1 MFAKT
6 KTKETM
12 NFSLNEDQVL
22 LQETIRDFVEKEVI
36 PHAKEWDE
44 KEEVPLNTLK
54 KLGSMGIMG
63 MTIDQK
69 YGGAGL
75 DTVSIAVIIEELA
88 RGDGSLALT
97 VAAHNGLGS
106 GHISRFGTEEQKQK
120 YLPDLASGK
129 KIAGW
134 ALTEPGSGSDAA
146 GMKTV
151 AKKNGNDWVLNGT
164 KMFIT
169 NGSIGETFVVL
180 AVTEPVRAIHELPQ
194 QKKIT
199 AFILE
204 KGDKGFRAGKKLQ
217 KMGMRSSDTSELI
230 LEDVKIPDSRRL
242 GELNQGFINTLM
254 ILDKGRVS
262 VGALAV
268 GLAQAALDESLKYAH
283 QRETFGKQLKD
294 HEVIRFM
301 LADMALEIDT
311 ARLLVYRAAA
321 LATEGKPF
329 TLEASMA
336 KLFASEM
343 SGRVCNKA
351 IQIHGGYGYIREF
364 PLERYLRDAKLC
376 EIGEGTSEVQRLV
389 IARELLKQ
397 YKV

>member
-1 MFAKT
+1 MPT
-6 KTKETM
+6 QIKTKESI
-12 NFSLNEDQVL
+12 NFSFNEDQIL
-22 LQETIRDFVEKEVI
+22 LQQTIRDFVEKEVI
-36 PHAKEWDE
+36 PHARDWDE

-63 MTIDQK
+63 MAVDPK

-75 DTVSIAVIIEELA
+75 DTVSIALVIEELA
-88 RGDGSLALT
+88 RGDGSLSLT
-97 VAAHNGLGS
+97 VAAHNGLGC
-106 GHISRFGTEEQKQK
+106 GHIARFGTEDQKQK

-129 KIAGW
+129 KLAGW

-146 GMKTV
+146 GMKTT
-151 AKKNGNDWVLNGT
+151 AKKAGNDWVLNGT
-164 KMFIT
+164 KMFIS

-180 AVTEPVRAIHELPQ
+180 AVTDQLKK
-194 QKKIT
+194 QKGIT

-204 KGDKGFRAGKKLQ
+204 KGDKGFKAGKKLQ
-217 KMGMRSSDTSELI
+217 KMGMKSSDTSELI

-242 GELNQGFINTLM
+242 GELNQGFVNTLM
-254 ILDKGRVS
+254 MLDKGRIS
-262 VGALAV
+262 IGALAV
-268 GLAQAALDESLKYAH
+268 GLAQASLDESLKYVH
-283 QRETFGKQLKD
+283 QRETFGKLLKD

-301 LADMALEIDT
+301 LSDMAVDIDA

-321 LATEGKPF
+321 LAAEGKPF
-329 TLEASMA
+329 TIEASMA

-343 SGRVCNKA
+343 SMRVCNKG

-364 PLERYLRDAKLC
+364 PVERYLRDAKLC

-389 IARELLKQ
+389 ISREILK
-397 YKV
+397 KFNS

>member
-1 MFAKT
+1 MPAKT
-6 KTKETM
+6 KTEETM

-36 PHAKEWDE
+36 PYAKEWDE

-54 KLGSMGIMG
+54 KLSSMGIMG
-63 MTIDQK
+63 MAVDQK

-75 DTVSIAVIIEELA
+75 DTVSIAAVIEELA
-88 RGDGSLALT
+88 CGDGSLALT

-151 AKKNGNDWVLNGT
+151 AKKDGNDWVLNGT

-180 AVTEPVRAIHELPQ
+180 AVTASEKAIHELPP

-230 LEDVKIPDSRRL
+230 LENVKIPDSRRL

-268 GLAQAALDESLKYAH
+268 GLAQAALNESLKYVH

-301 LADMALEIDT
+301 LADMALEVDT

-321 LATEGKPF
+321 VAAEGKQF

-343 SGRVCNKA
+343 SMRVCNKA

-364 PLERYLRDAKLC
+364 PVERYLRDAKLC

-389 IARELLKQ
+389 IARELLKH
-397 YKV
+397 YKI

>member
-1 MFAKT
+1 MPAKT
-6 KTKETM
+6 KIKETM
-12 NFSLNEDQVL
+12 NFSLNKDQIL
-22 LQETIRDFVEKEVI
+22 LKQTIRDFVEKEVI
-36 PHAKEWDE
+36 PYAKEWDE

-63 MTIDQK
+63 VTIDQK

-120 YLPDLASGK
+120 YLPDLADGK

-180 AVTEPVRAIHELPQ
+180 AVTAPEKR
-194 QKKIT
+194 QKGIT

-268 GLAQAALDESLKYAH
+268 GLAQAALDESLKYVH

-321 LATEGKPF
+321 LAAEGKPF

-343 SGRVCNKA
+343 SMRACNKA

-397 YKV
+397 YEVNCS